1 MANDTILN
9 IRASGEAKISIF
21 DKHGALKDERICK
34 NLIVTEGL
42 TYICGRMVESGRP
55 NEMTHMGIGTG
66 TTTAAAGQTALV
78 SQAGARVALTGSD
91 GTPSSNTVVYI
102 ASFAG
107 SHSGAITEAGIFNAA
122 SGTDIMLCRTVFSVV
137 NKATDDTMTI
147 TWTITLNAS

>member
-1 MANDTILN
+1 VANQFLQIAAT
-9 IRASGEAKISIF
+9 GEAKIQVF
-21 DKHGALKDERICK
+21 DKKGFLKDQRISK

-42 TYICGRMVESGRP
+42 VYICGRMVEASRP

-66 TTTAAAGQTALV
+66 TTAASASQVALV
-78 SQAGARVALTGSD
+78 SQNGARVALTGSD
-91 GTPSSNTVVYI
+91 GTPSSNTVVYA

-122 SGTDIMLCRTVFSVV
+122 SGTDVMLCRTVFSVV